1 MNALATQ
8 GPWLLPKVDMPGVG
22 RSKNIDI
29 WIVLSSEPSDD
40 DEVDDIGEYEREG
53 VESDGDTS
61 PWGSTSIWDVKSKP
75 EPGVSRP
82 S

>member
-8 GPWLLPKVDMPGVG
+8 GPGLLAKVDIAGVG

-29 WIVLSSEPSDD
+29 CMVLSSEPSDD
-40 DEVDDIGEYEREG
+40 DEVDDMGEYEREG

-61 PWGSTSIWDVKSKP
+61 PWGSTSIWDAAS
-75 EPGVSRP
+75 
-82 S
+82 